1 MNDLF
6 FNPFQYIAALPRG
19 AAWKTIQTGLSL
31 RNHYKAAG
39 FDGMAWWR
47 VLLGIWLMSGAVGMA
62 QTIPRDYAVSSP
74 RVCYSA
80 DGATATVAFT
90 VTNEGSDAREATQ
103 INITRNSD
111 SRVIR
116 SETLEPLAAGEK
128 MALTFDFSLADFSD
142 DDSFFKI
149 EAGID
154 QYELAGS
161 TSAINNSQFFRVIV
175 AEATKDPCAPP
186 PVPASEPA
194 VVYDLWLPV
203 VNAGINIDENG
214 LELNGNRYTL
224 SQILI
229 GLAPVIAGLFLLWL
243 LSLILRLLLYPS
255 PKFGAWHPPYAVNVY
270 HDPDSTM
277 GRRQSWQPHA
287 QNSAITAPCQ
297 PNHVVVLKRLLD
309 MDGRALGGWKIKA
322 IRTVQYDM
330 YGHINRTEVIMS
342 AKLTRQLNKA
352 LRRASQADQQQL
364 HQMIQPIAR
373 QLRKAA
379 LKPIHKQN
387 MMLPIALDFRFEG
400 QYDEVRVVFELHQ
413 CRGDAWHLID
423 QWEPTFG
430 MAGANIPE
438 SFTYT
443 LQGLLPG
450 ETPKAY
456 KKRLQ
461 EDMARLLAGL
471 LHPHSV
477 DAPSAETA
485 EELTLAELLDD
496 SGESSDSTPPAAP
509 ETDEPDPDDS
519 RPVVTA

>member
-1 MNDLF
+1 MF
-6 FNPFQYIAALPRG
+6 R
-19 AAWKTIQTGLSL
+19 
-31 RNHYKAAG
+31 
-39 FDGMAWWR
+39 GMAWR
-47 VLLGIWLMSGAVGMA
+47 GVLLGIWLMSGAVGMA
-62 QTIPRDYAVSSP
+62 QETVSRDYAVSLPMVS
-74 RVCYSA
+74 YSA
-80 DGATATVAFT
+80 DGVTVAFT
-90 VTNEGSDAREATQ
+90 VTNEGGDALEATQ
-103 INITRNSD
+103 INIARNSD
-111 SRVIR
+111 NRVIR
-116 SETLEPLAAGEK
+116 SEMLEPLAAGEEA
-128 MALTFDFSLADFSD
+128 ALAFDFSLADFSD
-142 DDSFFKI
+142 EDDDSFFRV

-154 QYELAGS
+154 RYELAGS
-161 TSAINNSQFFRVIV
+161 PIAINNSQLFRVSATEA
-175 AEATKDPCAPP
+175 AEAADSPP
-186 PVPASEPA
+186 PVPVSEPA

-243 LSLILRLLLYPS
+243 FSLILRLLLYPS

-270 HDPDSTM
+270 HDPDSTL

-297 PNHVVVLKRLLD
+297 PDHVVVLKRLLD

-342 AKLTRQLNKA
+342 AKLTRRLNKA
-352 LRRASQADQQQL
+352 LRRAGQADQQQL
-364 HQMIQPIAR
+364 HQMLQPIAR
-373 QLRKAA
+373 QLCKAA
-379 LKPIHKQN
+379 FKPIHKQN

-400 QYDEVRVVFELHQ
+400 KYDEVRVAFELHQ
-413 CRGDAWHLID
+413 CRGGGWHLID

-450 ETPKAY
+450 EAPKAY

-471 LHPHSV
+471 LHPHSA
-477 DAPSAETA
+477 DAPPDETA

-496 SGESSDSTPPAAP
+496 SGESSGSTPSAAP
-509 ETDEPDPDDS
+509 EADEPDPDDS
-519 RPVVTA
+519 RPAVTA

>member
-1 MNDLF
+1 MF
-6 FNPFQYIAALPRG
+6 R
-19 AAWKTIQTGLSL
+19 
-31 RNHYKAAG
+31 
-39 FDGMAWWR
+39 GMAWR
-47 VLLGIWLMSGAVGMA
+47 GVLLGIWLMSGAVGMA
-62 QTIPRDYAVSSP
+62 QETVSRDYAVSLPMVS
-74 RVCYSA
+74 YSA
-80 DGATATVAFT
+80 DGVTVAFT
-90 VTNEGSDAREATQ
+90 VTNEGGDALEATQ
-103 INITRNSD
+103 INIARNSD
-111 SRVIR
+111 NRVIR
-116 SETLEPLAAGEK
+116 SEMLEPLAAGEEA
-128 MALTFDFSLADFSD
+128 ALAFDFSLADFSD
-142 DDSFFKI
+142 EDDDSFFRV

-154 QYELAGS
+154 RYELAGS
-161 TSAINNSQFFRVIV
+161 PIAINNSQLFRVSATEA
-175 AEATKDPCAPP
+175 AEAADSPP
-186 PVPASEPA
+186 PVPVSEPA

-243 LSLILRLLLYPS
+243 FSLILRLLLYPS

-270 HDPDSTM
+270 HDPDSTL

-297 PNHVVVLKRLLD
+297 PDHVVVLKRLLD

-342 AKLTRQLNKA
+342 AKLTRRLNKA
-352 LRRASQADQQQL
+352 LRRAGQADQQQL
-364 HQMIQPIAR
+364 HQMLQPIAR

-379 LKPIHKQN
+379 FKPIHKQN

-400 QYDEVRVVFELHQ
+400 KYDEVRVAFELHQ
-413 CRGDAWHLID
+413 CRGGGWHLID

-471 LHPHSV
+471 LHPHSA
-477 DAPSAETA
+477 DAPPDETA

-496 SGESSDSTPPAAP
+496 SGESIGSTPSAAP
-509 ETDEPDPDDS
+509 EADEPDPDDS
-519 RPVVTA
+519 RPAVTA

>member
-1 MNDLF
+1 
-6 FNPFQYIAALPRG
+6 
-19 AAWKTIQTGLSL
+19 
-31 RNHYKAAG
+31 
-39 FDGMAWWR
+39 MAWWG

-62 QTIPRDYAVSSP
+62 QTTPRDYAVSLPMVSH
-74 RVCYSA
+74 SA

-90 VTNEGSDAREATQ
+90 VTNQGGDALEPTQ
-103 INITRNSD
+103 ISIIRDSD
-111 SRVIR
+111 SRVIH
-116 SETLEPLAAGEK
+116 SETLAPLAASAK
-128 MALTFDFSLADFSD
+128 AAFDIPLPLTDFSVGDH
-142 DDSFFKI
+142 FFKV
-149 EAGID
+149 EVGID

-161 TSAINNSQFFRVIV
+161 DIALNNSILFKVTV
-175 AEATKDPCAPP
+175 TEAMKAAAEAAKAADSPP

-214 LELNGNRYTL
+214 LEINGNRYTP

-229 GLAPVIAGLFLLWL
+229 GLAPAVAGLFLLWL
-243 LSLILRLLLYPS
+243 FSLILRLLLYPA

-297 PNHVVVLKRLLD
+297 PDHVVVLKRLLD

-352 LRRASQADQQQL
+352 VRRASQADRQQL
-364 HQMIQPIAR
+364 HQMLQPIAR
-373 QLRKAA
+373 QLCKAA

-400 QYDEVRVVFELHQ
+400 KYGEVRVVFELHQ

-423 QWEPTFG
+423 QWEPDFG
-430 MAGANIPE
+430 MAGAYIPE

-456 KKRLQ
+456 QKRLQ

-471 LHPHSV
+471 LHPHSA
-477 DAPSAETA
+477 DAPPDETA

-496 SGESSDSTPPAAP
+496 SGEASSAPPAAP
-509 ETDEPDPDDS
+509 EADEPGPDDS
-519 RPVVTA
+519 RPAVTA

>member
-1 MNDLF
+1 
-6 FNPFQYIAALPRG
+6 
-19 AAWKTIQTGLSL
+19 
-31 RNHYKAAG
+31 
-39 FDGMAWWR
+39 MAWWG

-62 QTIPRDYAVSSP
+62 QTTPRDYAVSLPMVS
-74 RVCYSA
+74 YSA

-90 VTNEGSDAREATQ
+90 VTNQGGDAPEPTQ
-103 INITRNSD
+103 ISIIRNSD
-111 SRVIR
+111 SRVIH
-116 SETLEPLAAGEK
+116 SETLAPLAAGEEK
-128 MALTFDFSLADFSD
+128 ALAFDFSLANILD
-142 DDSFFKI
+142 DGDGFFKV

-154 QYELAGS
+154 HYENAS
-161 TSAINNSQFFRVIV
+161 SQIAFNNSQLFRVGA
-175 AEATKDPCAPP
+175 AEDAKAAGSPP
-186 PVPASEPA
+186 PAPASEPA

-214 LELNGNRYTL
+214 LELNGNRYTP

-229 GLAPVIAGLFLLWL
+229 GLAPAVAGLFLLWL
-243 LSLILRLLLYPS
+243 FSLILRLLLYPA

-297 PNHVVVLKRLLD
+297 PDHVVVLKRLLD

-352 LRRASQADQQQL
+352 VRRASQADRQQL
-364 HQMIQPIAR
+364 HQMLHPIAR
-373 QLRKAA
+373 QLCKAA

-387 MMLPIALDFRFEG
+387 MMLPIALDLRFEG
-400 QYDEVRVVFELHQ
+400 KYGEVRVVFELHQ

-423 QWEPTFG
+423 QWEPDFG
-430 MAGANIPE
+430 MAGAYIPE

-456 KKRLQ
+456 QKRLQ

-471 LHPHSV
+471 LHPHSA
-477 DAPSAETA
+477 DAPPDETA

-496 SGESSDSTPPAAP
+496 SGEASSSTPPAAP
-509 ETDEPDPDDS
+509 EADEPGPDDS
-519 RPVVTA
+519 RPAVTA